1 MIYTKQSE
9 DEDVSQIFVERLEQ
23 DITRIYKKCGKAKMT
38 ITPNQQRKFQKATT
52 CWICQGKFDKND
64 KKLKPVRDHCHFAG
78 KHRGPAHN
86 KCNLQFRKPKFTPVF
101 FHNLAGYDVTCL

>member
-38 ITPNQQRKFQKATT
+38 ITPNQQRKFQKATA
-52 CWICQGKFDKND
+52 GYVKVFDKND
-64 KKLKPVRDHCHFAG
+64 KKLKPVETTATLQG
-78 KHRGPAHN
+78 SIAAHN

-101 FHNLAGYDVTCL
+101 FHNLAGCSPVCKEPR